1 MLRTNQLMEM
11 HTCTN
16 LSFLQRGLARRARE
30 DEKYPASKWGKDR
43 TVSDQADR
51 DPEIPTPSG
60 VQYRGKT
67 PVPPPV
73 QILSDDDSSDEDCRP
88 LEVIEATPLRYSYP
102 ASTQPAASGAPAG
115 GAEPKA
121 SGSSRPAG
129 ASRTKRV
136 AGRGPRKPPA
146 AKRQKVGSTGPP
158 RRRPTFAG

>member
-1 MLRTNQLMEM
+1 MKL
-11 HTCTN
+11 HSHSN

-30 DEKYPASKWGKDR
+30 DDKYPASKWGKDR
-43 TVSDQADR
+43 TESDEVDL

-73 QILSDDDSSDEDCRP
+73 QILSDGESSDDDCRA

-102 ASTQPAASGAPAG
+102 ASTPPAASGAPAG
-115 GAEPKA
+115 GAEPRA
-121 SGSSRPAG
+121 SG

-136 AGRGPRKPPA
+136 ASRGPRKPPA
-146 AKRQKVGSTGPP
+146 AKRQKVASKGPP
-158 RRRPTFAG
+158 RRRPTFSG